1 MAALASQ
8 DDVAQDDLRAIVE
21 EFITTERNYVAHL
34 SGLLSVF
41 MPLYMES
48 GACASVSESL
58 HRMLQDL
65 FASWK
70 QLHDFH
76 RSLLLTIETRCLVG
90 GSEVSASHVTASG
103 SFSAVAS
110 PVKNPQTKPQMRGR
124 GQDMSLR
131 LKKSAANGLANV
143 VKSLAPYFKLYS
155 AYCRLYPQIVPL
167 FADARND
174 NAEFNDVVR
183 SYEQDPVTCGL
194 NIESILVKPV
204 QRVCKYELFL
214 RDMGKKAAKTTDSNL
229 QMDIVMALQI
239 TKQAVGHVNQKD
251 KDTENLAKVGT
262 AVAPVVVRRRRPW
275 FVVYIID
282 SLLTDHLFL
291 FFRAYPPLPPH
302 FLHAYTHAH
311 THTHTHTQFLT
322 LRSTDAAVPNHH
334 LRRGRSPRCTTS

>member
-1 MAALASQ
+1 MAALSSSPAL
-8 DDVAQDDLRAIVE
+8 VAQDDLRAIVE
-21 EFITTERNYVAHL
+21 EFITTERNYVEHL
-34 SGLLSVF
+34 SGLLRVF
-41 MPLYMES
+41 MPSYNES
-48 GACASVSESL
+48 GAACCISGEL

-90 GSEVSASHVTASG
+90 GSGVASHVTESG
-103 SFSAVAS
+103 AISAVAS
-110 PVKNPQTKPQMRGR
+110 PVKPQMRRR

-131 LKKSAANGLANV
+131 LKGSAANGLANV

-155 AYCRLYPQIVPL
+155 VYCRLYPQIVPL
-167 FADARND
+167 FAAARND
-174 NAEFNDVVR
+174 HAEFNDVVR
-183 SYEQDPVTCGL
+183 RYEQDPVTRGL

-229 QMDIVMALQI
+229 QMDVVMALQI

-262 AVAPVVVRRRRPW
+262 AVAPVLLRQRRPW
-275 FVVYIID
+275 FV
-282 SLLTDHLFL
+282 SLI
-291 FFRAYPPLPPH
+291 
-302 FLHAYTHAH
+302 
-311 THTHTHTQFLT
+311 
-322 LRSTDAAVPNHH
+322 
-334 LRRGRSPRCTTS
+334 RC